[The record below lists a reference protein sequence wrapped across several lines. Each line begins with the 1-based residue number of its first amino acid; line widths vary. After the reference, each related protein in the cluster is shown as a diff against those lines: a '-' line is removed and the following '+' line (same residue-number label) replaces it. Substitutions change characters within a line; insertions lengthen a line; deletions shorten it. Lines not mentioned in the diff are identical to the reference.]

1 MGLIIRIGR
10 GNAHKKIL
18 IAFAWQQIAVAQRFF
33 AKVGQQVIP
42 TAINIERISH
52 INRARV
58 LYRATRFLLGLRHF
72 NTACHIIPTGSC
84 VRIPKIHSCPQI
96 AAATFDSF
104 LPWGRGPDTA
114 LFMF

>member
-1 MGLIIRIGR
+1 MRLIIGIGR
-10 GNAHKKIL
+10 GHADKKIL
-18 IAFAWQQIAVAQRFF
+18 IAFTGQQIPVAQRFF
-33 AKVGQQVIP
+33 AKVGQQIVP
-42 TAINIERISH
+42 AAINIERISH

-58 LYRATRFLLGLRHF
+58 LCRATRFLLGLRHF
-72 NTACHIIPTGSC
+72 NTACHIIPTGRC